1 MTFPNT
7 STPLVKLDL
16 TFEAGSRYQPQP
28 SVAHAAERLI
38 GEATARRSAA
48 DVADFLD
55 FRGIILE
62 RSADTSTSCLSF
74 YFLRRYAGELLPL
87 VREIVEQP
95 LLTPSLFDAYVS
107 KRRQQLEENAR
118 KTSLVARNLWY
129 QTLFGP
135 RHPLGV
141 YATPEDVDRL
151 TPDTVT
157 AFWRDRYRLPEAQ
170 ITLAGNVDDALVAL
184 VNDSLPLCSSATP
197 AQPPLPPSDSL
208 APIPAAPMAVTLPSA
223 TQASLRIGRILPFRW
238 DDPDCYRFMILNTL
252 LGGYFGSRLM
262 SNLREDKGYT
272 YGINSRI
279 QILRGCIVFY
289 ITADVAPDAAADSLV
304 QVDAEMRRLCDEPV
318 SPDELRRVCNYLR
331 GDHLRSI
338 DGIFEL
344 AERHRQ
350 LATTA
355 LDSRF
360 FDYFLDALETT
371 TPSDILRVARQYLNP
386 SDLLHVVAG
395 PPQEKQSVC

>member
-107 KRRQQLEENAR
+107 KRRQQLEENVR

-151 TPDTVT
+151 TPDMVT

-223 TQASLRIGRILPFRW
+223 TQASLRVGRILPFQW
-238 DDPDCYRFMILNTL
+238 DDPDPLSGLTIYSQFMVLTTL

-262 SNLREDKGYT
+262 ANLREEKGYT
-272 YGINSRI
+272 YGIYCQT
-279 QILRGCIVFY
+279 QIFRGVIVLF
-289 ITADVAPDAAADSLV
+289 ITADIAPQAVDDSLL
-304 QVDAEMRRLCDEPV
+304 QVDNELRRLQDEEV
-318 SPDELRRVCNYLR
+318 SLDELRRVCTYMR
-331 GDHLRSI
+331 GDYLRSI

-350 LATTA
+350 MTNAAVDPT
-355 LDSRF
+355 F
-360 FDYFLDALETT
+360 FDNLLLAIERT
-371 TPSDILRVARQYLNP
+371 TPAALQRLAQQFFNP
-386 SDLLHVVAG
+386 SDFLHVVAG
-395 PPQEKQSVC
+395 P